1 MSEPSPYLDQ
11 EPTGS
16 LLLDRL
22 AACRWIVSFP
32 MSNLAAWRVLQTHGA
47 RYVGVSFHH
56 SLSAGSS
63 RREPSPGV
71 ERCRAYVETPWLTGT
86 ELDGWFKD
94 TEARM
99 VSIRRVADAES
110 AIRLCR
116 TATDPQRGPWTN
128 DPALLAPDTETGTM
142 PLAAPVPRMPERYE
156 GLAGEVIDEPR
167 ADWLIDMDTLDVPGG
182 ATLHTALTGNAKVA
196 DASGSIMQGMNGHNH
211 CLYHV
216 RLREPKKSGWAMG
229 LVRKAHVLPPTII
242 ATDVIRIRPAE

>member
-11 EPTGS
+11 ESTGS

-32 MSNLAAWRVLQTHGA
+32 MSNLAAWRVLRNHGA

-56 SLSAGSS
+56 SLSTGSS
-63 RREPSPGV
+63 RREPSPGM
-71 ERCRAYVETPWLTGT
+71 ERCRVYVETPWLTGI
-86 ELDGWFKD
+86 ELDDWFRD

-128 DPALLAPDTETGTM
+128 DPVLLTPDTEAGTM
-142 PLAAPVPRMPERYE
+142 LLAAPVPRTPERYAS
-156 GLAGEVIDEPR
+156 LAGAVADEPC
-167 ADWLIDMDTLDVPGG
+167 ADWFIDMDALDVPGG
-182 ATLHTALTGNAKVA
+182 ATLHAALTSNAKVA
-196 DASGSIMQGMNGHNH
+196 DASGSIVEGVNGHNH

-216 RLREPKKSGWAMG
+216 RLHEPRKSSWTLG
-229 LVRKAHVLPPTII
+229 LVRKSHVLPPTII
-242 ATDVIRIRPAE
+242 ATDIIRIRPTK